1 MRRLLVASLIRPV
14 RWSCESVGDQTRSLP
29 SPGRTAFFLEVGV
42 KHGGDGGDVG
52 PFGID
57 HQEVA

>member
-1 MRRLLVASLIRPV
+1 MRRLLVAPLMGPD
-14 RWSCESVGDQTRSLP
+14 GLN
-29 SPGRTAFFLEVGV
+29 LEVGV

-57 HQEVA
+57 HQEVP